1 MIQTIN
7 HIIRIKNSKTINKRV
22 KNNTKYKIYSH
33 DNKRIQDDIK
43 LDFNDVLM
51 IPKQSNVIT
60 RKDVNLNVDYTF
72 RHSGLIWRGIPIIS
86 SNMDTISCIPM
97 YEQLAEHNLMTC
109 FSKYDQDIDIESE
122 KNLHTEDCYTKFALL
137 KDRFMFSM
145 GISAKDFEKI
155 DLLIFLYNPKFICI
169 DVANGYTTELLRAID
184 RFKSKYSNRNIT
196 LCVGNVVTPNMV
208 EIFIRD
214 YGVDIV
220 KVGIGSGCFTE
231 NTRVLMANGTYKN
244 INKIDVGDYV
254 INMLGK
260 PVKVLHV
267 MNKGF
272 RNVLMVKIKNNY
284 KNTYVTYD
292 HNYLVGSYNNKTNN
306 NTYNGLEVSD
316 ISDFVEWR
324 PIKDR
329 IKNKNIVSL
338 MPKKI
343 SWSLPDTFKIDLAK
357 CLYIQNAFILYLLDN
372 NILSFTKMHRF
383 INAGYDIGYIFGVYL
398 RSPQNNTDINKFI
411 INVCD
416 INSQLGDKIKNCI
429 SRILNIDCSIIIKNN
444 NDIMIY
450 IYNLFISDILL
461 ELGNDNYKYLPEK
474 YYCTDINY
482 INGLYDGLSDSSFC
496 KENNNIYIIELLQ
509 WCKINIDYVLNSDN
523 LFLNNND
530 IDITNYNIK
539 QMYVEEFHE
548 DDYMKE
554 KEVWDIE
561 VDCPTH
567 SFIADNAIVHNSVCT
582 TRTKTG
588 IGYPQFSAINEC
600 RDAAITNGG
609 YIMSDGGITTPGDV
623 GKAFGIGA
631 DFVMIGSMLAGHKEC
646 NGEIIKGP
654 DGKEYMKFYGMSSA
668 SAMNKYNGKV
678 DEYRTEEG
686 KTVLVPYK
694 GPVKNTLLDIL
705 GGLRSTCTYL
715 GAKNLIDIINKVDF
729 IKVNRVKNDIYGK

>member
-1 MIQTIN
+1 MIKHTN
-7 HIIRIKNSKTINKRV
+7 HIIRIKNI
-22 KNNTKYKIYSH
+22 KNNKNIKKYKIYSH

-51 IPKQSNVIT
+51 VPRQSNIIT

-72 RHSGLIWRGIPIIS
+72 QHSGLIWRGIPIIS
-86 SNMDTISCIPM
+86 SNMDTISGVGM

-122 KNLHTEDCYTKFALL
+122 KNLNTEDCYTKFPLL

-155 DLLIFLYNPKFICI
+155 DLLIFLYNPRFICI
-169 DVANGYTTELLRAID
+169 DVANGYSTELLRAID
-184 RFKSKYSNRNIT
+184 RFKSKYANRNIT

-244 INKIDVGDYV
+244 INKINVGDYV

-260 PVKVLHV
+260 PVKVLHLI
-267 MNKGF
+267 NKGF

-292 HNYLVGSYNNKTNN
+292 HNYLVGSYNDISN
-306 NTYNGLEVSD
+306 NTHEVEISD

-329 IKNKNIVSL
+329 LKDNNIVSL

-343 SWSLPDTFKIDLAK
+343 NWNLPETFTIDLAK
-357 CLYIQNAFILYLLDN
+357 SLYIENAFILYLLDN

-383 INAGYDIGYIFGVYL
+383 IKASYDIGYIFGIYL
-398 RSPQNNTDINKFI
+398 RSPQNNNDINKFI
-411 INVCD
+411 INMSNTHSH
-416 INSQLGDKIKNCI
+416 IGDKIKKCI
-429 SRILNIDCSIIIKNN
+429 NRILNIDCSIIIKNN

-461 ELGNDNYKYLPEK
+461 ELGNDTKSLPEK

-482 INGLYDGLSDSSFC
+482 INGLYDGLIDSSFTL
-496 KENNNIYIIELLQ
+496 ENDTIHIIELKQ
-509 WCKINIDYVLNSDN
+509 WCKMNIDFVFNSDN

-530 IDITNYNIK
+530 LDITNYNIK
-539 QMYVEEFHE
+539 QMYIEEFDE
-548 DDYMKE
+548 NDYMKE

>member
-1 MIQTIN
+1 MKFSTSTTSSLHYYRNNRISKKISTKISTLIKCDN
-7 HIIRIKNSKTINKRV
+7 YTDNNNRIR
-22 KNNTKYKIYSH
+22 
-33 DNKRIQDDIK
+33 DDMK
-43 LDFNDVLM
+43 LDFKDVLM
-51 IPKQSNVIT
+51 IPQPSTIGS
-60 RKDVNLNVDYTF
+60 RKNVNLTVEYTF
-72 RHSGLIWRGIPIIS
+72 RHSRLTWRGIPIIS
-86 SNMDTISCIPM
+86 SNMDTISSIPM
-97 YEQLAEHNLMTC
+97 YEQLSEHNLMTC
-109 FSKYDQDIDIESE
+109 FSKYDQDLDIESE
-122 KNLHTEDCYTKFALL
+122 KNLDTEDHYTKFALV

-145 GISAKDFEKI
+145 GISEKDFKKI

-169 DVANGYTTELLRAID
+169 DVANGYSTELLTAID
-184 RFKSKYSNRNIT
+184 RFKSKYANRNIT

-208 EIFIRD
+208 ELFIRE

-244 INKIDVGDYV
+244 INKIYKGDYV

-267 MNKGF
+267 VNKGF
-272 RNVLMVKIKNNY
+272 RNVLMLKIKNNY

-292 HNYLVGSYNNKTNN
+292 HNYFVGISTISH
-306 NTYNGLEVSD
+306 TTESSD
-316 ISDFVEWR
+316 ISYSAEWR
-324 PIKDR
+324 PIRDSLD
-329 IKNKNIVSL
+329 NKHIMSL

-343 SWSLPDTFKIDLAK
+343 SWSIPESFTIDLAK
-357 CLYIQNAFILYLLDN
+357 SLYLQNAFLLYLLDN
-372 NILSFTKMHRF
+372 HILSFTKMNRF
-383 INAGYDIGYIFGVYL
+383 IKANYDIGYIFGVYL
-398 RSPQNNTDINKFI
+398 RSSQNNTDIHKFI
-411 INVCD
+411 INMSNTHSH
-416 INSQLGDKIKNCI
+416 IGDKIKNCI
-429 SRILNIDCSIIIKNN
+429 QRILNIDCSVIIHKNN
-444 NDIMIY
+444 DTLVY

-461 ELGNDNYKYLPEK
+461 ELGNDNYKHLPEK
-474 YYCTDINY
+474 YYCTDIDY
-482 INGLYDGLSDSSFC
+482 INGLYDGLIDSSFSP
-496 KENNNIYIIELLQ
+496 ENETIHVLELKQ
-509 WCKINIDYVLNSDN
+509 WCKMNIDYVLYSDN
-523 LFLNNND
+523 LFLNDDTND
-530 IDITNYNIK
+530 ISNYNIK
-539 QMYVEEFHE
+539 EMYAEEFHH
-548 DDYMKE
+548 DDSMKE

-600 RDAAITNGG
+600 REAAITNGG
-609 YIMSDGGITTPGDV
+609 YIMSDGGITTAGDV

-646 NGEIIKGP
+646 NGEIIKGE

-686 KTVLVPYK
+686 KTVLIPYK
-694 GPVKNTLLDIL
+694 GHVKNTLLDIL

-715 GAKNLIDIINKVDF
+715 GAKNLIDMIDKAEF